1 MKLPL
6 AQVLL
11 PLIQQL
17 QHHLSAFQTTKD
29 WPPDPNHLEQAAAI
43 LDQML
48 QTVTAP
54 QEEFG
59 LFCDLIICGNIMS
72 DYLSSTQK
80 VNKIMR
86 DHASHWQKLVKSCC
100 ILGKKLL

>member
-6 AQVLL
+6 VQVL
-11 PLIQQL
+11 PSLIQQL
-17 QHHLSAFQTTKD
+17 QNHLSAFQTIQD
-29 WPPDPNHLEQAAAI
+29 RPPDPNHLEQATAI
-43 LDQML
+43 LEQML
-48 QTVTAP
+48 QTVTAF
-54 QEEFG
+54 QQEFG
-59 LFCDLIICGNIMS
+59 LLCDLIICGNIMS

-86 DHASHWQKLVKSCC
+86 DHASHWQKLVSC